1 MTSPKISA
9 QKATREEDSVDIFF
23 LIFVCLFVCLFVCFT
38 LTSYFTDMPGMG
50 VYFFSYEWI
59 LNKLTLEGER
69 FVSII
74 MLILNVFS

>member
-1 MTSPKISA
+1 M
-9 QKATREEDSVDIFF
+9 
-23 LIFVCLFVCLFVCFT
+23 
-38 LTSYFTDMPGMG
+38 TSYFTDMPGMG

-74 MLILNVFS
+74 MPILMCSANDTMVIGENYRWISEPVNQQATLP